1 MEGSRLTINAGAR
14 TASIWGLSMKLSPHG
29 RSLAVSNTIKDTL
42 VELLRDAKAELK
54 LVERERDKFHE
65 DADAFLDKM
74 AKYQER
80 AIDAERKLAATR
92 ALADRLAEALRVLC
106 ETLLAD
112 KPRDITEFLNKAV
125 DAITAW
131 KEARND

>member
-1 MEGSRLTINAGAR
+1 M
-14 TASIWGLSMKLSPHG
+14 
-29 RSLAVSNTIKDTL
+29 SNTIKDTL

-65 DADAFLDKM
+65 DADAFLDNM

-92 ALADRLAEALRVLC
+92 ALADRLADALMSTRWDSPVICKEAI
-106 ETLLAD
+106 A
-112 KPRDITEFLNKAV
+112 
-125 DAITAW
+125 AW
-131 KEARND
+131 KESRSEV